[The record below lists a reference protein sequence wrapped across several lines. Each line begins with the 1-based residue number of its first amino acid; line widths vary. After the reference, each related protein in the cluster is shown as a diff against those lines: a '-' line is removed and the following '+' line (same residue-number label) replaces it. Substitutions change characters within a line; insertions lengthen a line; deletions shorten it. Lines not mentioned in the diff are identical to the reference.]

1 MIETMKKRMPYVPP
15 AVKKERTY
23 ADFLQCIETHEITNW
38 VEMDTVIGRQGGKV
52 ILTLLCTI
60 CNFMV
65 GILLDSK
72 SALAVSQEFRH
83 LREKFAA
90 TQTPFEQLF
99 PLILTDNGGEFAN
112 IHSIECNAAGTKET
126 HLFFCDAMKSCQKPR
141 VEKNHTLL
149 RDICPKGTS
158 FDQMTQ
164 SQLNIIFSHMN
175 STARKQYNGKT
186 PYQLFCLYHGKE
198 MADLLEIREVPADKV
213 IQSKR
218 LLKLL
223 NITG

>member
-1 MIETMKKRMPYVPP
+1 
-15 AVKKERTY
+15 
-23 ADFLQCIETHEITNW
+23 
-38 VEMDTVIGRQGGKV
+38 
-52 ILTLLCTI
+52 
-60 CNFMV
+60 MV
-65 GILLDSK
+65 TGVQTC
-72 SALAVSQEFRH
+72 ALPIS
-83 LREKFAA
+83 
-90 TQTPFEQLF
+90 
-99 PLILTDNGGEFAN
+99 
-112 IHSIECNAAGTKET
+112 
-126 HLFFCDAMKSCQKPR
+126 R

-223 NITG
+223 NVTG

>member
-1 MIETMKKRMPYVPP
+1 MSTTAIKGTNTLPRMIET
-15 AVKKERTY
+15 
-23 ADFLQCIETHEITNW
+23 F
-38 VEMDTVIGRQGGKV
+38 
-52 ILTLLCTI
+52 

-72 SALAVSQEFRH
+72 SALAVSQKFRH

-90 TQTPFEQLF
+90 AQTPFEQLF
-99 PLILTDNGGEFAN
+99 P
-112 IHSIECNAAGTKET
+112 
-126 HLFFCDAMKSCQKPR
+126 
-141 VEKNHTLL
+141 
-149 RDICPKGTS
+149 
-158 FDQMTQ
+158 
-164 SQLNIIFSHMN
+164 HMN